1 LPAESDTTSGALTEV
16 IENLTD
22 AQRRKSGT
30 WAAAAVKSPSAPG
43 RPKGNHRPSTK
54 TAALWEEKK
63 KPGALG
69 KTKPWPTAPAGEE
82 SDAQTL
88 ASLKTEPAKRKTARR
103 RRKTSFGEKTQTAA
117 PLAGELNQEETAAPR
132 FREELEQGRR
142 RISEKNANLEKTL
155 GADTKPS
162 NPRAS
167 K

>member
-1 LPAESDTTSGALTEV
+1 LGGGGGEESYRPRQTERKPETQHEDGGASG
-16 IENLTD
+16 
-22 AQRRKSGT
+22 G
-30 WAAAAVKSPSAPG
+30 
-43 RPKGNHRPSTK
+43 
-54 TAALWEEKK
+54 EKK
-63 KPGALG
+63 PSALG
-69 KTKPWPTAPAGEE
+69 KTKPWSAAPAGEE

-142 RISEKNANLEKTL
+142 RISEKNANREKTP